1 MFDLLLDDKLVNCS
15 DGNGVGEFMDKKIVL
30 VGGGR
35 KRVFVVN
42 SWKMMIIK
50 NFKVGNDLL
59 FFGKSILSFF
69 LKVKVVIFFLN
80 VLLN

>member
-42 SWKMMIIK
+42 S
-50 NFKVGNDLL
+50 
-59 FFGKSILSFF
+59 
-69 LKVKVVIFFLN
+69 
-80 VLLN
+80 